1 MLESI
6 YEASKEVFLSA
17 PRYLGVQALGDS
29 AVMLRFV
36 ADVAEKDIY
45 NGNRALN
52 RALLLGFRR
61 AGVECPFP
69 QLDVHNR

>member
-1 MLESI
+1 MAIFGIL
-6 YEASKEVFLSA
+6 
-17 PRYLGVQALGDS
+17 PQAI
-29 AVMLRFV
+29 V

-69 QLDVHNR
+69 QLDGHNR